1 MNTIKIFIMT
11 IALFSLNA
19 CNTNLDD
26 VMLADDITALQA
38 MQTSY
43 IAAVESNSS
52 LANYIDLSGITNDQ
66 TCFDFDRIFHENDA
80 IFAANHMMYS
90 HNNAGDTHSS
100 GNWSMGSGWMSGW
113 MSGGMMGNGSNAGGG
128 MMGNGFDSSI
138 CASNNLDLMDSLMI
152 VHENY
157 HPGN

>member
-1 MNTIKIFIMT
+1 MNTIKISIMT

-19 CNTNLDD
+19 CNTNMDD
-26 VMLADDITALQA
+26 IMSADDIAALQA
-38 MQTSY
+38 METSY
-43 IAAVESNSS
+43 IGAVEANSS
-52 LANYIDLSGITNDQ
+52 LANYIELTGITNDQ
-66 TCFDFDRIFHENDA
+66 TCFDFDIIFHENDA

-100 GNWSMGSGWMSGW
+100 GNWSMGSGWMSGG
-113 MSGGMMGNGSNAGGG
+113 SGGMMGNGPYSSGG
-128 MMGNGFDSSI
+128 MMGNGFNSSI

-152 VHENY
+152 VHDNY